1 MRMWVGVRGNV
12 SLKASLSNALDIHLY
27 TSLLP
32 SYSSSSSSPSPSSPS
47 PSSSS
52 SPPLLLLLLLLLL
65 IIIIIVITIVGRIP
79 HRARGSTGT
88 ERLKHISSRYQ
99 SGTRWCQLCNAVHST
114 ALDVLDRAGR
124 QHQDSFDKNDAAISN
139 LLAENML
146 HRAYLDGPT
155 DVSKAAFCKCHHL
168 AQQRLREMQ
177 DAQMALKAELIQNYA
192 DRNETGNFFDATK
205 VIYGSPLLNS
215 DDSMLLAEKSQILKR
230 WVELL
235 RSVLNR
241 SSTISSAAINRLP
254 QVKIDINLDL
264 PSSLPDT
271 IRAVQQLSSGKASGS
286 DGIPAEI
293 YRHVDH

>member
-1 MRMWVGVRGNV
+1 
-12 SLKASLSNALDIHLY
+12 
-27 TSLLP
+27 
-32 SYSSSSSSPSPSSPS
+32 
-47 PSSSS
+47 
-52 SPPLLLLLLLLLL
+52 
-65 IIIIIVITIVGRIP
+65 
-79 HRARGSTGT
+79 
-88 ERLKHISSRYQ
+88 
-99 SGTRWCQLCNAVHST
+99 
-114 ALDVLDRAGR
+114 
-124 QHQDSFDKNDAAISN
+124 
-139 LLAENML
+139 ML

-177 DAQMALKAELIQNYA
+177 DAQMALKAELIQKYA

-205 VIYGSPLLNS
+205 VIYGSPSKGTATLLNS
-215 DDSMLLAEKSQILKR
+215 DDSMLLTEKSQILKR

-271 IRAVQQLSSGKASGS
+271 IRAVQQLSNGKASGS